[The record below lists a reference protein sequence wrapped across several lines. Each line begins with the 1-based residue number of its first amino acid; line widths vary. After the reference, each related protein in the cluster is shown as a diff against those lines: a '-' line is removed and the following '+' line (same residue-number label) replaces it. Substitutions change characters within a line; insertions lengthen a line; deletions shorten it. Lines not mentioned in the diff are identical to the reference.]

1 MKGVQEGPR
10 VLTISPEALE
20 LIRARRRPVYLEAPA
35 AFRAG

>member
-1 MKGVQEGPR
+1 MRGGQEDPR
-10 VLTISPEALE
+10 VLTISTEALE